1 MSMNEK
7 ACISVILPFYNN
19 RHTIE
24 RAMSSVLAQSYPNWE
39 LIVVDDGSD
48 DGGWA
53 LVEKIKDPRVRCYRL
68 PHRNANVARNYGI
81 ARSHG
86 VYIAM
91 LDADDEWTEDHLTCS
106 LEVLRKAEADGVY
119 GSVILREKNDC
130 LVVTRALQ
138 QNESWIDFLL
148 SNGCAAQTSTL
159 FMTSESVKAIL
170 WDESLLWHQDYDFM
184 VRYCR
189 KYRMC
194 PKIEATTIYY
204 RSQASKSVDFDSCIR
219 FIKSVEN
226 EISLPVYRN
235 YHLQMLHLA
244 VACSADETIVRHY
257 REITARFELQQIANH
272 LIINSSFLTDLSLYH
287 GKMGI
292 VLFFYSYAR
301 YTGNTVY
308 EEFAGELLD
317 EIFEEIHDRIGV
329 DFENGLSGIGW
340 GILYLLQNEYIDG
353 NPDDILEDID
363 CKIMEV
369 NLLKVRDCSLERGV
383 AGLSA
388 YVSYRFSLQEK
399 VSSFDTDFISDW
411 YKVTKERVIDDFPGL
426 PTLLDQCTCS
436 SLEEIGITSLGL
448 HHGYA
453 GHGLKWMME

>member
-1 MSMNEK
+1 MNEK

-257 REITARFELQQIANH
+257 REITAR
-272 LIINSSFLTDLSLYH
+272 
-287 GKMGI
+287 
-292 VLFFYSYAR
+292 
-301 YTGNTVY
+301 
-308 EEFAGELLD
+308 
-317 EIFEEIHDRIGV
+317 
-329 DFENGLSGIGW
+329 
-340 GILYLLQNEYIDG
+340 
-353 NPDDILEDID
+353 
-363 CKIMEV
+363 
-369 NLLKVRDCSLERGV
+369 
-383 AGLSA
+383 
-388 YVSYRFSLQEK
+388 
-399 VSSFDTDFISDW
+399 
-411 YKVTKERVIDDFPGL
+411 
-426 PTLLDQCTCS
+426 
-436 SLEEIGITSLGL
+436 
-448 HHGYA
+448 
-453 GHGLKWMME
+453 